1 MRHTLSVLVENKPG
15 VLARVSGLFSSRGYN
30 IESLTV
36 GETEDKSV
44 SRMTIVVSGDDA
56 VVEQINKQLLKLV
69 DVIRVIDLTG
79 QSFVD
84 RELCLVKVQ
93 AVSAARDEIFQIVN
107 IFRAKIVDVTAKT
120 LTVEITGVLEKNDA
134 IIDLLR
140 PFGIVELVRTGAV
153 AMSRGAGKA
162 WTD

>member
-1 MRHTLSVLVENKPG
+1 VRHTLSVLVENKPG

-36 GETEDKSV
+36 GETEDASV
-44 SRMTIVVSGDDA
+44 SRMTIVVSGQDD
-56 VVEQINKQLLKLV
+56 VVEQITKQLVKLV

-84 RELCLVKVQ
+84 RELCLIKVK

-107 IFRAKIVDVTAKT
+107 IFRAKIVDVTPKS
-120 LTVEITGVLEKNDA
+120 LTVETTGALEKNNA
-134 IIDLLR
+134 FIELLN
-140 PFGIVELVRTGAV
+140 PFGIIELVRTGDV
-153 AMSRGAGKA
+153 AIARGVGKA
-162 WTD
+162 LAE